1 MKRLMTL
8 VMLSFTTWLLAQNQR
23 FVYEYRWVQDSTS
36 KEKISE
42 ETMYL
47 DISPK
52 GSKYYSYEKYKSDS
66 IVEAQ
71 IQKQFATKSADIR
84 IDMSGIKV
92 GKVGYIVEKTYPDF
106 EIQFFNSIS
115 SDKYLVKENLKIN
128 WEILPDKEKIGE
140 FDAQKAKTQL
150 WGRTWYAWF
159 TTEIPVVDG
168 PYKFHGLPGLIVK
181 VEDATGSHKMELKA
195 SKSLVKDQEWKS
207 EAEQSGSEKYI
218 PINREQYKKLFWEY
232 RKDPVKSLRMMYQ
245 SGATMSVKDASG
257 NPIDMNEFIRK
268 REIQAKESIKRNNN
282 LIELDLL
289 TP

>member
-23 FVYEYRWVQDSTS
+23 FVYEYRWIQDSAS

-52 GSKYYSYEKYKSDS
+52 GSKYYSYGKYKADS

-71 IQKQFATKSADIR
+71 IQKQYATKSTDIR
-84 IDMSGIKV
+84 IDMKGIKG

-106 EIQFFNSIS
+106 EIQFFNSLS
-115 SDKYLVKENLKIN
+115 SDKYQVKENLKIN

-159 TTEIPVVDG
+159 STEIPVVDG

-195 SKSLVKDQEWKS
+195 SKSLTKDQEWKS
-207 EAEQSGSEKYI
+207 ETAQSGSKKYI
-218 PINREQYKKLFWEY
+218 PINREQYKKVISDY
-232 RKDPVKSLRMMYQ
+232 RKDPIKSLRIMYQ
-245 SGATMSVKDASG
+245 SGVTMSVKDASG

-268 REIQAKESIKRNNN
+268 RESEAKEALKRNNN

>member
-1 MKRLMTL
+1 M
-8 VMLSFTTWLLAQNQR
+8 
-23 FVYEYRWVQDSTS
+23 
-36 KEKISE
+36 
-42 ETMYL
+42 
-47 DISPK
+47 
-52 GSKYYSYEKYKSDS
+52 
-66 IVEAQ
+66 
-71 IQKQFATKSADIR
+71 
-84 IDMSGIKV
+84 
-92 GKVGYIVEKTYPDF
+92 
-106 EIQFFNSIS
+106 
-115 SDKYLVKENLKIN
+115 KENLKIN
-128 WEILPDKEKIGE
+128 WEVLPDKEKIGE

-195 SKSLVKDQEWKS
+195 SKSLTKDQEWKS
-207 EAEQSGSEKYI
+207 ETEKSGNKKYI
-218 PINREQYKKLFWEY
+218 TINNEQYKKLFWEY
-232 RKDPVKSLRMMYQ
+232 RKDPIKSLRLLNQ

-268 REIQAKESIKRNNN
+268 RETQAKEVIKRNNN

>member
-8 VMLSFTTWLLAQNQR
+8 MMLSFTTWLLAQNQR
-23 FVYEYRWVQDSTS
+23 FVYEYRWIQDSAS

-52 GSKYYSYEKYKSDS
+52 GSKYYSYGKYKADS

-71 IQKQFATKSADIR
+71 IQKQYATKSTNFH
-84 IDMSGIKV
+84 IDMRGIKG
-92 GKVGYIVEKTYPDF
+92 GKVGYIVEKSYPDF
-106 EIQFFNSIS
+106 EIQFFNSVS

-140 FDAQKAKTQL
+140 FYAQRAKTQL

-159 TTEIPVVDG
+159 STEIPVVDG
-168 PYKFHGLPGLIVK
+168 PYKFYGLPGLIVK
-181 VEDATGSHKMELKA
+181 VEDTTGSHKMELKA
-195 SKSLVKDQEWKS
+195 SSSLSKDQEWKS
-207 EAEQSGSEKYI
+207 ESTNSEKYI
-218 PINREQYKKLFWEY
+218 PINNNQYKKVIADY
-232 RKDPVKSLRMMYQ
+232 RKDPIKSLRMLNQ
-245 SGATMSVKDASG
+245 RGNAITIKDASG

-268 REIQAKESIKRNNN
+268 RENEAKEAIKRNNN